1 MPFKEG
7 AAASRLVSEVE
18 ISEMEISEVE
28 ISKVEIFEVE
38 ISEREI
44 SDTGTLGRRW
54 SFSTTP
60 SSRLVQYRE
69 RAAPPSCAQSCAQ
82 FFFWLRT
89 QRILH
94 IHVTV
99 GRRFSQQQAL
109 DLFVGRP
116 CCVCR
121 LLSAARHRARRQHR
135 RAVRSPCMHDRF
147 LSFSADT
154 ADAADTRRHRCG
166 LTISSDPFFSS
177 CWMRLCSWPGC
188 G

>member
-28 ISKVEIFEVE
+28 ISEVE
-38 ISEREI
+38 ISEVEI

-135 RAVRSPCMHDRF
+135 RAVRSPCMHDRLIPVVF
-147 LSFSADT
+147 C
-154 ADAADTRRHRCG
+154 RHRRRCRHPQTP
-166 LTISSDPFFSS
+166 L
-177 CWMRLCSWPGC
+177 WPNHFVGSIFLLLLDAPV
-188 G
+188 

>member
-28 ISKVEIFEVE
+28 ISEVE
-38 ISEREI
+38 ISEVEISEVEI

-121 LLSAARHRARRQHR
+121 LLSAARHRARRSI
-135 RAVRSPCMHDRF
+135 AAPCARLVCMTVSCRF
-147 LSFSADT
+147 LQTPQTLPTPADT
-154 ADAADTRRHRCG
+154 VVA
-166 LTISSDPFFSS
+166 
-177 CWMRLCSWPGC
+177 
-188 G
+188 